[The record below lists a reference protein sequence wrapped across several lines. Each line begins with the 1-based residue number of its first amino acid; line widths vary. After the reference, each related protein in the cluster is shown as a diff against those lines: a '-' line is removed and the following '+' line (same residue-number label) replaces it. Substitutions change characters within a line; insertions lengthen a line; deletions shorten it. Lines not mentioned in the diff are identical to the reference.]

1 MDSRFVLPAVEYE
14 SQFLFNG
21 GQRVIDIKT
30 TFDGLNIIV
39 VIISFLRAS
48 IYIPLITHISLH

>member
-39 VIISFLRAS
+39 VIISFLRA
-48 IYIPLITHISLH
+48 